1 MQPSNIPTNM
11 PSVEK
16 LLTRISVAER
26 SQQKEVRISI
36 QEARELATDLAL
48 LTSKLGRTV
57 QDIHILLQSIKQS
70 SETSSI
76 KMDGGKF

>member
-1 MQPSNIPTNM
+1 MHPSNIPANM

-70 SETSSI
+70 SENSSI